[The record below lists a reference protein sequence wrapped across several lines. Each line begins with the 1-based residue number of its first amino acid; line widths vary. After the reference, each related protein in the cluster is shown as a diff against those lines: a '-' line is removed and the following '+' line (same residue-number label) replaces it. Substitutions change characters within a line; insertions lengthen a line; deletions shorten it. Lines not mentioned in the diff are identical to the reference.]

1 MTENLQIKIITP
13 LDVLLEQEA
22 TLVTMPGEEGEFG
35 VLPMHAPLIASLK
48 PGLVKISSVN
58 QNVSYFVWGGI
69 ARVSD
74 SNVDIITEFA
84 IDIASTNKN
93 VTLETISNLKD
104 SLNHEAEIDKQEQ
117 LKVELLKFETLF
129 TYL

>member
-1 MTENLQIKIITP
+1 MTKNLQIRIITP

-35 VLPMHAPLIASLK
+35 VLPMHVPLIASLK